1 MHPLQP
7 APSLRVVVTDGN
19 ILINLSLINRL
30 DLIRKLPPYSFV
42 IPEQV
47 VKEVKDPAQAA
58 AIEAAIS
65 SGMLE
70 EIQLTAIGELT
81 IYGELVQIM
90 GIGEA
95 ACLSLAQSR
104 GWLIASDEKKKFQK
118 ETLTRRGPARLLNT
132 AGIFL
137 HAIKLGVVTL
147 EDADHAKVLLEAR
160 KLKMQFA
167 SFRDIL
173 PK

>member
-1 MHPLQP
+1 MPLQP
-7 APSLRVVVTDGN
+7 VPSLRVVVIDAN
-19 ILINLSLINRL
+19 ILINLLHINRL
-30 DLIRKLPPYSFV
+30 DLLGKLPPYSFV
-42 IPEQV
+42 VPEQV
-47 VKEVKDPAQAA
+47 VKEVRDPAQAA
-58 AIEAAIS
+58 AIQAAIS
-65 SGMLE
+65 SGLLE

-81 IYGELVQIM
+81 IYAELVQIM

-104 GWLIASDEKKKFQK
+104 GWFIASDEKKKFHK
-118 ETLTRRGPARLLNT
+118 ETFARLGPARLLNT
-132 AGIFL
+132 AGIFV

-160 KLKMQFA
+160 KFKMQFA

-173 PK
+173 TK